1 MAIVSSKADKQK
13 SVPQSNMTFVAIL
26 PAEYI
31 GKTHVAVVALG
42 VKYYLLKESAIGA
55 IYLPK
60 RY

>member
-31 GKTHVAVVALG
+31 GKTHVAVVALS
-42 VKYYLLKESAIGA
+42 VKYYLLKEA
-55 IYLPK
+55 K
-60 RY
+60 V